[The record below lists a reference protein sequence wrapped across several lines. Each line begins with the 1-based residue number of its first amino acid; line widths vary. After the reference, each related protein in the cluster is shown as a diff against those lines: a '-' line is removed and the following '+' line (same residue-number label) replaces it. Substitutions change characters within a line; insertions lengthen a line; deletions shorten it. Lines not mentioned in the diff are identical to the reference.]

1 MDRKDSK
8 KSTFFKKL
16 TTPYR
21 MVIINEETFEER
33 IQYRITRLSLLL
45 AALFS
50 MVALVSLVFS
60 TIAYTPLK
68 EYIPGYK

>member
-8 KSTFFKKL
+8 KSTFLKNL
-16 TTPYR
+16 ITPYR

-50 MVALVSLVFS
+50 IVALVSLVFS

-68 EYIPGYK
+68 